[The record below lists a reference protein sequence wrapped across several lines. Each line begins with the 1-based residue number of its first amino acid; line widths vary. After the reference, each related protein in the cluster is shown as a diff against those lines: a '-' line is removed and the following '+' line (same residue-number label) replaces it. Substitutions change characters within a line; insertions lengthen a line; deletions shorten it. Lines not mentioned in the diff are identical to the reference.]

1 MDALIEGLR
10 LVTAWPACG
19 LMFLGILL
27 GLYFGAVPGL
37 GGMIGFSLLLPFT
50 FGMDPVG
57 AFALLLGMYAVT
69 TTSDTLSAVLLGVPG
84 TAAAAATVVDGYPL
98 AKRGEAMRA
107 LGASYTSS
115 ALGGVI
121 GAAVGAASLPILKP
135 IVLSFAPPEFFMLG
149 VLGLTFVGA
158 LSGRSRS
165 ERCARRVFRA
175 AAGDH
180 RLFHAGRHCPLQL
193 RDQLSPQR
201 ARNRPG
207 RARTFLGSGNQSNW
221 RPRACRSPMPAS
233 RTQGANPARRTRRVH
248 RIGG

>member
-1 MDALIEGLR
+1 MHELLQGLS

-84 TAAAAATVVDGYPL
+84 TAAAAATIVDGYPL
-98 AKRGEAMRA
+98 AKRGQAMRA

-135 IVLSFAPPEFFMLG
+135 VVLSFAPPEFFMLG

-158 LSGRSRS
+158 LSGRSALKGAVAAFFGLLLATIGYS
-165 ERCARRVFRA
+165 TQGGIARYSFEVNYLLN
-175 AAGDH
+175 GLELVPVVLG
-180 RLFHAGRHCPLQL
+180 LFSVPEIVELA
-193 RDQLSPQR
+193 
-201 ARNRPG
+201 
-207 RARTFLGSGNQSNW
+207 T
-221 RPRACRSPMPAS
+221 RACRSQAPVPSS
-233 RTQGANPARRTRRVH
+233 RKDKCSRAYATSS